1 MTARVEEILGFSTS
15 EFIEKVCRDVDDE
28 VESCVEALKKDLLR
42 DSKLKE
48 LSPEELEIPLELLRK
63 KLKKQFNKN
72 LDKFEIYANRN
83 IFVLSDEKTGE
94 AIIPTDLNS
103 MSSELVGL
111 HDQYLILKEKYN
123 QIVTNVTE
131 YEQVLSE
138 IKTVIFNLRVGAQVF
153 DELEPLDGT
162 AATLSKQKNDL
173 DNLVKRANGKS
184 IAVQL
189 HVLYACI
196 TFIVYIY
203 LRDL

>member
-196 TFIVYIY
+196 MCINVYIS
-203 LRDL
+203 L

>member
-1 MTARVEEILGFSTS
+1 MTARVEEILGFSPT
-15 EFIEKVCRDVDDE
+15 EFIEKVCHDVDDE
-28 VESCVEALKKDLLR
+28 VESCVKALKKDLLR

-48 LSPEELEIPLELLRK
+48 LSPEELDIPLELLRK

-111 HDQYLILKEKYN
+111 HDQYLLLKEKYY

-173 DNLVKRANGKS
+173 ENLVKRANGKS
-184 IAVQL
+184 I
-189 HVLYACI
+189 
-196 TFIVYIY
+196 
-203 LRDL
+203 

>member
-1 MTARVEEILGFSTS
+1 
-15 EFIEKVCRDVDDE
+15 
-28 VESCVEALKKDLLR
+28 
-42 DSKLKE
+42 
-48 LSPEELEIPLELLRK
+48 
-63 KLKKQFNKN
+63 
-72 LDKFEIYANRN
+72 
-83 IFVLSDEKTGE
+83 
-94 AIIPTDLNS
+94 

-184 IAVQL
+184 IAVQFY
-189 HVLYACI
+189 VLYACI
-196 TFIVYIY
+196 MCINVYIS
-203 LRDL
+203 L